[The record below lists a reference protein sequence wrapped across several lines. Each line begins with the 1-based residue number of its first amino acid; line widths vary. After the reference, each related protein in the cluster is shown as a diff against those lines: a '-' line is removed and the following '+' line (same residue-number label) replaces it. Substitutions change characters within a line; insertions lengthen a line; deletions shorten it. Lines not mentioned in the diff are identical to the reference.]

1 ENPHQL
7 AAFYKS
13 PGAAGVCVGAAR
25 QLQGKELSFNNIIDL
40 EAALE
45 LVKEFDEPAAVI
57 IKHTNPCGTALG
69 KDIADAYI
77 RAYEADPVSA
87 FGGIVGLNRE
97 VTAEAAR
104 EMVKLFLEAVIA
116 PSYTAE
122 ALEVFSAKAN
132 LRLLET
138 GPFAQSPA
146 YFDVKKVNGGFLLQD
161 IDAGHVEESDLKVV
175 SKRQPTK
182 DEVEELLFS
191 WRIVKHVKSNAIVVS
206 KGRQSLGVGAGQMN
220 RVGSAQIAFNQ
231 AGKNCPG
238 AVMASDAFFPFRD
251 TIDAAAKAGI
261 TAVIQPGGSL
271 KDTESIQAADEHGI
285 ALVFTGMRHFKH

>member
-1 ENPHQL
+1 
-7 AAFYKS
+7 
-13 PGAAGVCVGAAR
+13 
-25 QLQGKELSFNNIIDL
+25 LSFNNIIDL
-40 EAALE
+40 HAALE

-69 KDIADAYI
+69 CDVADAYL
-77 RAYEADPVSA
+77 RAYQADPVSA

-97 VTAEAAR
+97 VTAEAAK

-122 ALEVFSAKAN
+122 ALQVFAAKVN

-138 GPFAQSPA
+138 GPFEQSPG
-146 YFDVKKVNGGFLLQD
+146 YFDVKKVNGGLLLQD
-161 IDAGHVEESDLKVV
+161 VDAGHVEEADLKVV

-182 DEVEELLFS
+182 DELEELLFS

-206 KGRQSLGVGAGQMN
+206 KERQSLGVGAGQMN

-231 AGKNCPG
+231 AGEKCQG

-251 TIDAAAKAGI
+251 TIDAAARAGI
-261 TAVIQPGGSL
+261 TAVIQPGGSM
-271 KDTESIQAADEHGI
+271 KDAESIQAADEHGI